1 MGSQLVNEQVKTGLF
16 INGKEQAGAGELPVK
31 DPANPALI
39 VGVAAAASREQALQ
53 AVAAAKAAQPA
64 WAALSAQERARML
77 DASLAALAEHQNEDA
92 EILSRENGKIR
103 MEATIDLIVLGVRFG
118 LATALADQ
126 VDDVTVLPGPPN
138 DTTVAY
144 APIGVVTLI
153 VPFNWPAAIL
163 GATLPYALLAGNTVI
178 VKPPPTTPLALT
190 RVVQR
195 IAEQLPPGVI
205 NVITGVDEE
214 IGEALVSH
222 DDVAMVAFTGS
233 PGGGRRIM
241 AMAAPTLTKVALE
254 LGGND
259 PAIILDD
266 AVLDDDAMT
275 RMFQAVFDTTGQICM
290 AIKRIY
296 VHRSRYQEV
305 IDGLSKNLEKTVLGS
320 GLAEGT
326 TMGPLHSPRQRDFV
340 REIVEE
346 ARAAG
351 AEVREFGELP
361 TEEGLRDGNFLRP
374 SIVLDPDPS
383 LRVVTEEQFG
393 PTIPVIP
400 FDDEAEAIAAA
411 NDTWA
416 GLCSSVW
423 TSDLEHAAKVGAQL
437 KAGYIFVNN
446 HSATWLDQRAPFGGV
461 KGSGFG
467 REMGIEGLREFM
479 VTHSIAVPKE

>member
-1 MGSQLVNEQVKTGLF
+1 MGSQLVYEQVRTNLF
-16 INGKEQAGAGELPVK
+16 INGKEEAGAGELPVK
-31 DPANPALI
+31 DPANPAQLA
-39 VGVAAAASREQALQ
+39 GVAAAASREQALA

-64 WAALSAQERARML
+64 WAALTPQERAAFL
-77 DASLAALAEHQNEDA
+77 DASLAALEPHQDEDA
-92 EILSRENGKIR
+92 QVQSRENGKVK
-103 MEATIDLIVLGVRFG
+103 MESIIDLIVFNVRFG

-126 VDDVTVLPGPPN
+126 VDDVSVLPGPPYE
-138 DTTVAY
+138 TTVAY
-144 APIGVVTLI
+144 TPMGVVTLI
-153 VPFNWPAAIL
+153 VPYNWPLAIL
-163 GATLPYALLAGNTVI
+163 AATLPYALLAGNTVI
-178 VKPPPTTPLALT
+178 VKPPPTTPLATT

-205 NVITGVDEE
+205 NVITGVDAE
-214 IGEALVSH
+214 IGDALITN
-222 DDVAMVAFTGS
+222 DDVAMVSFTGS

-241 AMAAPTLTKVALE
+241 NMASSTLTKVALE

-266 AVLDDDAMT
+266 AKLDDDSLN
-275 RMFQAVFDTTGQICM
+275 RMFQGVFDTTGQICM

-305 IDGLSKNLEKTVLGS
+305 VDGLSANFAKTVLGH

-326 TMGPLHSPRQRDFV
+326 TMGPLNTASQRDFV
-340 REIVEE
+340 AGLVEE

-374 SIVLDPDPS
+374 SLVLDPDPS

-393 PTIPVIP
+393 PTVPIIP

-423 TSDLEHAAKVGAQL
+423 TESPERAVKVGAQL
-437 KAGYIFVNN
+437 HAGYIFVND
-446 HSATWLDQRAPFGGV
+446 HGPAWLDQRAPFGGV
-461 KGSGFG
+461 NGSGMG

-479 VTHSIAVPKE
+479 ATRSIALPKG